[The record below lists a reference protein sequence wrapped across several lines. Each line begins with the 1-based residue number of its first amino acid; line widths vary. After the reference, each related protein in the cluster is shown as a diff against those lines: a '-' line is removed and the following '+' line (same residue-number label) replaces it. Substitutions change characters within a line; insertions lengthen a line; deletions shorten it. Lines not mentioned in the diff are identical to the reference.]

1 MTTPLVQGIAGAVGR
16 EARWL
21 AAYNPADGLPALLTA
36 MGGPWDVVQ
45 AYWPRTPA
53 TQQTGIYVTR
63 ISIDDERAANIRIRP
78 TYMFRLKLVWPVR
91 VTASGLAE
99 AEQRNLDAAVA
110 LLVQR
115 IRGLPFDKTHG
126 GAFLSVGE
134 VPRMPGV
141 HVEFDDPEITIDQ
154 LKALRATAVYAADD
168 YEVND

>member
-1 MTTPLVQGIAGAVGR
+1 MTGIADAVDR
-16 EARWL
+16 EAGWL
-21 AAYNPADGLPALLTA
+21 AAYNPTDGLPALLA
-36 MGGPWDVVQ
+36 DLGGPWQIVQ

-63 ISIDDERAANIRIRP
+63 TSIDDERVGNIRIRP

-91 VTASGLAE
+91 ATAAGLAE
-99 AEQRNLDAAVA
+99 QEQQSLDAAVA

-126 GAFLSVGE
+126 GAFLSAGE

-154 LKALRATAVYAADD
+154 LKALRATVVYPADD
-168 YEVND
+168 FEVND